1 VGEGTR
7 VVDTERYFATVVGG
21 GRYVNASRLRFAPE
35 EAAEVMA
42 EVRALAPRG
51 VGAWSTRSKEL
62 ADALLAAGGRDPE
75 PPIMPWCTALAIDAP
90 PPGAD
95 GVEVRRV
102 ETLADFLVGLEI
114 ELASSD
120 YTPDAKARRRSEAEQ
135 SYARRRTRPGGD
147 WLAYVDGRAVASAA
161 AMAGPRGLYLA
172 GGSTLPDARG
182 RGCYRALVRARW
194 DYAVSLGTP
203 ALVVHAQETSRR
215 ILERCGFTR
224 VCTIYE
230 LEHDP

>member
-1 VGEGTR
+1 MV
-7 VVDTERYFATVVGG
+7 AG
-21 GRYVNASRLRFAPE
+21 GRYVNVCRLRFEPE

-51 VGAWSTRSKEL
+51 VGAWSTRRKEV
-62 ADALLAAGGRDPE
+62 AEALVAAGGRDPE
-75 PPIMPWCTALAIDAP
+75 PPLMPWCTALAADTP
-90 PPGAD
+90 PPAAEGI
-95 GVEVRRV
+95 EVRRI
-102 ETLADFLVGLEI
+102 ETLADFLVALEI
-114 ELASSD
+114 DLASSD
-120 YTPDAKARRRSEAEQ
+120 FSPDAKARRRSEAEQ
-135 SYARRRTRPGGD
+135 AYARRRTRPGGD

-203 ALVVHAQETSRR
+203 ALVVHAQETSRP

>member
-1 VGEGTR
+1 
-7 VVDTERYFATVVGG
+7 VVAG
-21 GRYVNASRLRFAPE
+21 GRYVNVCRLRFEPE

-51 VGAWSTRSKEL
+51 IGAWSTRRKEV
-62 ADALLAAGGRDPE
+62 AAALVAAGGRDPE
-75 PPIMPWCTALAIDAP
+75 PPLMPWCTALATDTP
-90 PPGAD
+90 PPDAEGI
-95 GVEVRRV
+95 EVRRV
-102 ETLADFLVGLEI
+102 ETLADFLVALEI
-114 ELASSD
+114 DLASSD
-120 YTPDAKARRRSEAEQ
+120 FSPDAKARRRSEAEPA
-135 SYARRRTRPGGD
+135 YARRRTRPGGD

-161 AMAGPRGLYLA
+161 ATAGPRGLYLA
-172 GGSTLPDARG
+172 GGSTLPEARG

-203 ALVVHAQETSRR
+203 ALVVHAQETSRP

>member
-1 VGEGTR
+1 
-7 VVDTERYFATVVGG
+7 VVETERYFATVVGG
-21 GRYVNASRLRFAPE
+21 GRYVNATRLRFEPEDAP
-35 EAAEVMA
+35 EVMA

-51 VGAWSTRSKEL
+51 IGAWSTRRREL
-62 ADALLAAGGRDPE
+62 ADALVAAGGRDPE
-75 PPIMPWCTALAIDAP
+75 PPLLPWCTALATDTP
-90 PPGAD
+90 PPDAE

-102 ETLADFLVGLEI
+102 ESLADYLTALEI
-114 ELASSD
+114 ELASSE
-120 YTPDAKARRRSEAEQ
+120 YSEDARARRRVEAEQ
-135 SYARRRTRPGGD
+135 SYARRRSRPGSGD
-147 WLAYVDGRAVASAA
+147 WLVYVDGRAVAMGS
-161 AMAGPRGLYLA
+161 AMAGPRGLYVA
-172 GGSTLPDARG
+172 GGATLPDARG

-203 ALVVHAQETSRR
+203 ALVVHAQETSRP